1 MINNKKVLGIIAEYD
16 PFHNGHKLHIDEAIK
31 KSNADYVCIIQS
43 GPFMQRGSLS
53 MFSPHDRAYM
63 SVQNGADIVFEMPVL
78 FSISDAYRFAFGGVS
93 ILEKLNFIDFI
104 SFACEDNDLETLTKI
119 SELLEDNSFHTN
131 VKDYLVDG
139 NSYAFAQGKAIRDA
153 LGSKAYDIFCKS
165 NNILAICYLRA
176 IKKLNS
182 KIKPIII
189 KRKSI
194 HLSNSLNRLSPSAT
208 PIRENICSGNIH
220 DAISCIPDKTK
231 KYLLNLIL
239 ENKINRNELPSDAI
253 MLKAMSANN
262 EILYDL
268 PGVSEGLEN
277 KILRELKKSKDYT
290 TLIQNIKSRR
300 YTLSRIKRAMVYL
313 LLEVNK
319 KTLEEYNDPKFCKLL
334 GYSKRGA
341 DLLSYPN
348 SNIKIIKKPEDTNE
362 IDYKKDLLAYK
373 IWQITA
379 QYPDYKVF
387 QIKKL

>member
-16 PFHNGHKLHIDEAIK
+16 PFHNGHKLHIDEARK

-63 SVQNGADIVFEMPVL
+63 AVQNGADIVFEIPVL

-93 ILEKLNFIDFI
+93 ILDKLNFVDFI

-119 SELLEDNSFHTN
+119 SELLEEDSFHAN

-139 NSYAFAQGKAIRDA
+139 NSYAYAQGMVIRDA

-176 IKKLNS
+176 IKKLES
-182 KIKPIII
+182 KITPIII
-189 KRKSI
+189 KRKST
-194 HLSNSLNRLSPSAT
+194 HLTNSLNSFSPSAT
-208 PIRENICSGNIH
+208 PIRENICCGNIH

-253 MLKAMSANN
+253 MLKAVSANN
-262 EILYDL
+262 DTLYAL

-277 KILRELKKSKDYT
+277 KIVIEIKKSKDYT
-290 TLIQNIKSRR
+290 DLIQNIKSRR

-313 LLEVNK
+313 LLDVNK

-334 GYSKRGA
+334 AYNKKGA

-362 IDYKKDLLAYK
+362 IEYKKDLLAYK

-379 QYPDYKVF
+379 QYTDYKVF
-387 QIKKL
+387 QIKKI

>member
-16 PFHNGHKLHIDEAIK
+16 PFHNGHKLHIDEAKK

-63 SVQNGADIVFEMPVL
+63 AVQNGADIVFEMPVL

-93 ILEKLNFIDFI
+93 ILDKLNFVDFI

-119 SELLEDNSFHTN
+119 SELLEDDSFHTN

-139 NSYAFAQGKAIRDA
+139 NSYAFAQGMLIKDA

-182 KIKPIII
+182 KITPIII
-189 KRKSI
+189 ERKST
-194 HLSNSLNRLSPSAT
+194 HLTNYLNSYSPSAT
-208 PIRENICSGNIH
+208 PIRENICCGNIH

-231 KYLLNLIL
+231 KYLLNIIL

-253 MLKAMSANN
+253 MLKALSANN
-262 EILYDL
+262 DTLYDL
-268 PGVSEGLEN
+268 PGISEGLEN
-277 KILRELKKSKDYT
+277 KIVREIKKSKDYT
-290 TLIQNIKSRR
+290 DLIQNIKSRR

-313 LLEVNK
+313 LLDVNK
-319 KTLEEYNDPKFCKLL
+319 KTLEEHNDPKFCKLL
-334 GYSKRGA
+334 AYNKKGA
-341 DLLSYPN
+341 ELLSYPN

-362 IDYKKDLLAYK
+362 IEYKKDLLAYK

-379 QYPDYKVF
+379 QHPDYKVF
-387 QIKKL
+387 QIKKI

>member
-16 PFHNGHKLHIDEAIK
+16 PFHNGHKLHIDEARK

-63 SVQNGADIVFEMPVL
+63 AVQNGADIVFEIPVL

-93 ILEKLNFIDFI
+93 ILDKLNFVDFI

-119 SELLEDNSFHTN
+119 SELLEEDSFHAN

-139 NSYAFAQGKAIRDA
+139 NSYAYAQGMVIRDA

-176 IKKLNS
+176 IKKLES
-182 KIKPIII
+182 KITPIII
-189 KRKSI
+189 KRKST
-194 HLSNSLNRLSPSAT
+194 HLTNSLNSFSPSAT
-208 PIRENICSGNIH
+208 PIRENIWCGNIH

-253 MLKAMSANN
+253 MLKAVSANN
-262 EILYDL
+262 DTLYAL

-277 KILRELKKSKDYT
+277 KIVKEIKKSKDYT
-290 TLIQNIKSRR
+290 DLIQNIKSRR

-313 LLEVNK
+313 LLDVNK

-334 GYSKRGA
+334 AYNKKGA
-341 DLLSYPN
+341 DLLSYQN

-362 IDYKKDLLAYK
+362 IEYKKDLLAYK

-379 QYPDYKVF
+379 QYTDYKVF
-387 QIKKL
+387 QIKKI

>member
-16 PFHNGHKLHIDEAIK
+16 PFHNGHKLHIDEARK

-63 SVQNGADIVFEMPVL
+63 AVQNGADIVFEIPVL

-93 ILEKLNFIDFI
+93 ILDKLNFVDFI

-119 SELLEDNSFHTN
+119 SELLEEDSFHAN

-139 NSYAFAQGKAIRDA
+139 NSYAYAQGMVIRDA

-176 IKKLNS
+176 IKKLES
-182 KIKPIII
+182 KITPIII
-189 KRKSI
+189 KRKST
-194 HLSNSLNRLSPSAT
+194 HLTNSLNSFSPSAT
-208 PIRENICSGNIH
+208 PIRENICCGNIH

-253 MLKAMSANN
+253 MLKAVSANN
-262 EILYDL
+262 DTLYAL

-277 KILRELKKSKDYT
+277 KIVIEIKKSKDYT
-290 TLIQNIKSRR
+290 DLIQNIKSRR

-313 LLEVNK
+313 LLDVNK
-319 KTLEEYNDPKFCKLL
+319 KTLEEYNDPEFCKLL
-334 GYSKRGA
+334 AYNKKGA

-362 IDYKKDLLAYK
+362 IEYKKDLLAYK

-379 QYPDYKVF
+379 QYTDYKVF
-387 QIKKL
+387 QIKKI

>member
-1 MINNKKVLGIIAEYD
+1 
-16 PFHNGHKLHIDEAIK
+16 
-31 KSNADYVCIIQS
+31 
-43 GPFMQRGSLS
+43 

-63 SVQNGADIVFEMPVL
+63 AVQNGADIVFEIPVL

-93 ILEKLNFIDFI
+93 ILDKLNFVDFI

-119 SELLEDNSFHTN
+119 SKLLEEDSFHAN

-139 NSYAFAQGKAIRDA
+139 NSYAYAHGMVIRDA

-176 IKKLNS
+176 IKKLES
-182 KIKPIII
+182 KITPIII
-189 KRKSI
+189 KRKST
-194 HLSNSLNRLSPSAT
+194 HLTNSLNSFSPSAT
-208 PIRENICSGNIH
+208 PIRENICYGNIH

-253 MLKAMSANN
+253 MLKAVSENN
-262 EILYDL
+262 DTLYTL

-277 KILRELKKSKDYT
+277 KIVREIKKSKDYT
-290 TLIQNIKSRR
+290 DLIHNIKSRR

-313 LLEVNK
+313 LLDVNK

-334 GYSKRGA
+334 AYNKKGA

-362 IDYKKDLLAYK
+362 IEYKKDLLAYK

-387 QIKKL
+387 QIKKI